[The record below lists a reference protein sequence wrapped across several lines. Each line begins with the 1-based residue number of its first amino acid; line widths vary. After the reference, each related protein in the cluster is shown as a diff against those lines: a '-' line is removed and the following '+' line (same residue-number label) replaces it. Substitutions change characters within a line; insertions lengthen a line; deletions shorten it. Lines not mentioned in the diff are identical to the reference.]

1 MEVVDVLK
9 PFVTADWWTKTLD
22 IIGRMAR
29 EAACYVMRFDK
40 SREVVGE
47 IIELGGSEVQRFR
60 GHIEPC

>member
-29 EAACYVMRFDK
+29 EAPCYVMRFDK
-40 SREVVGE
+40 SREIVGE
-47 IIELGGSEVQRFR
+47 IIELAG
-60 GHIEPC
+60 

>member
-29 EAACYVMRFDK
+29 EAPCYVMRFDK
-40 SREVVGE
+40 SGE
-47 IIELGGSEVQRFR
+47 ILCDLEELLNSNRVG
-60 GHIEPC
+60 

>member
-1 MEVVDVLK
+1 
-9 PFVTADWWTKTLD
+9 
-22 IIGRMAR
+22 MAR

-60 GHIEPC
+60 